1 MRVLVVE
8 DEDNIRE
15 SLCRYLTM
23 KGLPAVS
30 ATNGLSAQRVLQEG
44 GISAAV
50 VDLRMPGLDGIGLL
64 QWIKAERL
72 RVPVIM
78 ISAFGEI
85 GDAVT
90 AMKQGAADYL
100 VKPFDSE
107 LLVGRLRD
115 CLAEEDFRAHLE
127 LASAADTGLDF
138 VGQSPAAQKIREIIR
153 LAADTPSTV
162 LITGESGTGKEIVA
176 RLLHVS
182 SSRRDG
188 PFVAVNVGGLPE
200 TLLESELFGYEKG
213 AFTGADDRRLGTI
226 ERAAGGTLFLD
237 EIGDMALPLQ
247 VKILRVLQDMKV
259 QRLGGTH
266 GIPVDARVVA
276 ATNTNLEQRVRGGLF
291 REDLFYRLNVVRID
305 IPPLRERVDDIPLL
319 TASILVRLRKKLGK
333 RVEGISARALEL
345 LKRHAFLGNVREL
358 ENTLER
364 TCLFMDGP
372 TIDAE
377 SLDLGSVRSTPG
389 YRPADKDAPRGS
401 ATLEDLERKAITAA
415 LQRWDGNRTKAAA
428 ELGISRRTLFN
439 KLKAFGI
446 SFTHT
451 DRT

>member
-1 MRVLVVE
+1 MKVLVVE
-8 DEDNIRE
+8 DEENIRE

-23 KGLPAVS
+23 KGLPAFP
-30 ATNGLSAQRVLQEG
+30 ARNGLSAQRMLQEG

-50 VDLRMPGLDGIGLL
+50 VDLKMPGMDGMGLL
-64 QWIKAERL
+64 QWMKAERL
-72 RVPVIM
+72 HVPVIM

-85 GDAVT
+85 GDAVA

-100 VKPFDSE
+100 VKPFDSAV
-107 LLVGRLRD
+107 LVGRLRD

-127 LASAADTGLDF
+127 LAAAAETGLDF
-138 VGQSPAAQKIREIIR
+138 VGKTPAAQKIREIIR

-176 RLLHVS
+176 RLLHAS
-182 SSRRDG
+182 SSRRGG

-237 EIGDMALPLQ
+237 EIGDMPVPLQ

-276 ATNTNLEQRVRGGLF
+276 ATNTNLEERVQAGLF
-291 REDLFYRLNVVRID
+291 REDLFYRLNVVRISV
-305 IPPLRERVDDIPLL
+305 PPLRERVDDIPLL
-319 TASILVRLRKKLGK
+319 AASILVRLRKRLGK
-333 RVEGISARALEL
+333 QIDGISAHSLEL

-358 ENTLER
+358 ENILER
-364 TCLFMDGP
+364 TCLFMTGSI
-372 TIDAE
+372 IDAE
-377 SLDLGSVRSTPG
+377 SLDLGSA
-389 YRPADKDAPRGS
+389 RPAPGLPPPDERAQGS
-401 ATLEDLERKAITAA
+401 RATLGEMERRAIAAA
-415 LQRWDGNRTKAAA
+415 LQRWDGNRTRAAA

-446 SFTHT
+446 STSRA